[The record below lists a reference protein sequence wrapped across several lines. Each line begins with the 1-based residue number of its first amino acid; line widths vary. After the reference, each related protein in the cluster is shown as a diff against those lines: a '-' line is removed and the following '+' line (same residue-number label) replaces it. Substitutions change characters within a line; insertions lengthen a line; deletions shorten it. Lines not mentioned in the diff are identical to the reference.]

1 MLLFHLAVLFISSCV
16 HLNVRLYQQVV
27 QASWDSRVVG
37 DFPKAARSVFASRG
51 VNGLFAGMW
60 PAMLR
65 AFPAN
70 AALFVGYEATR
81 DAIKKW

>member
-1 MLLFHLAVLFISSCV
+1 MLCV
-16 HLNVRLYQQVV
+16 FVWVFGYLQVV
-27 QASWDSRVVG
+27 QASWDARVVG
-37 DFPKAARSVFASRG
+37 DFPHAARSVFAARG
-51 VNGLFAGMW
+51 VRGLYAGVW

-81 DAIKKW
+81 GAIKAW